1 MDCNK
6 VTTWNDNSDTSDDD
20 QNEEDHQ
27 MILEAKKE
35 LFLRK
40 YTSFPLKVSKNLINL
55 FILYLER
62 RVNTDLCS
70 IRF

>member
-40 YTSFPLKVSKNLINL
+40 YTSFPLKVSKNLIN
-55 FILYLER
+55 FIYFIFR
-62 RVNTDLCS
+62 KKS
-70 IRF
+70 